1 MFKRFFYWLRFYF
14 TRLFYTVGAIIIA
27 LFILAYFFQPLQ
39 QIAEITFL
47 CLAITVALDFI
58 IVFAGNKPVTAKRL
72 CAERFSNGD
81 ENKIIIQL
89 TNHRAYKI
97 HVEVIDELPVQFQER
112 NWKRNIW
119 LNAQQVFSFDY
130 FLKPHERGEYFFG
143 IINLFL
149 RGPLNMVIRHIISGE
164 EKKVTVYPS
173 YLQMKKYQ
181 LMAVTNQLQVTGSR
195 RLRKL
200 GQQP

>member
-1 MFKRFFYWLRFYF
+1 MFKRFFYWMRFYF
-14 TRLFYTVGAIIIA
+14 TRLFYTVGSIIIA
-27 LFILAYFFQPLQ
+27 IFILAYFFQPLQ

-58 IVFAGNKPVTAKRL
+58 IVFSGNKTVTAKRL

-89 TNHRAYKI
+89 TNNRAYKI

-112 NWKRNIW
+112 NWKRSFW

-130 FLKPHERGEYFFG
+130 FLKPNE
-143 IINLFL
+143 
-149 RGPLNMVIRHIISGE
+149 
-164 EKKVTVYPS
+164 
-173 YLQMKKYQ
+173 
-181 LMAVTNQLQVTGSR
+181 
-195 RLRKL
+195 
-200 GQQP
+200 